1 MNEEKASDTYWE
13 KVSDMI
19 EEAESKY
26 KKTGIVYD
34 ASDPV
39 GIISTNAVS
48 KISQAKLLA
57 PNLSETFLHVISPR
71 NAAQLKAH

>member
-26 KKTGIVYD
+26 KKTGISQTKLF
-34 ASDPV
+34 A
-39 GIISTNAVS
+39 TN
-48 KISQAKLLA
+48 LF
-57 PNLSETFLHVISPR
+57 ETFLHVIFLK
-71 NAAQLKAH
+71 NTTQLKAH

>member
-1 MNEEKASDTYWE
+1 MESAQGWIGSIRKEIYMNEEKASDTYWE

-34 ASDPV
+34 VESVLSD
-39 GIISTNAVS
+39 
-48 KISQAKLLA
+48 
-57 PNLSETFLHVISPR
+57 
-71 NAAQLKAH
+71 LKEKYNFNS